1 MIMMENSNTLTIID
15 NANIEAVQ
23 ATLNKIVQFQSIVK
37 NTLKKNLDY
46 GIIPRCNK
54 PSLLKPGAEKIT
66 MLLGLQTKFE
76 IVSQQSDVE
85 NGFFRYQIKC
95 TLLKNNEILTEGFGS
110 ANTKESKY
118 IKQNPFTIDNTILK
132 MAKKRALV
140 DAVLLVASLS
150 EIFTQ
155 DIEDIDITTEK
166 TTTEK
171 TEVTEKQLKRLFALQ
186 KNAGVTEEQIK
197 DYLLKKFKID
207 SRNKL
212 NKLQY
217 EKLCNDLE
225 KQSKLKKE
233 AS

>member
-1 MIMMENSNTLTIID
+1 MITMENSNTLTIID

-23 ATLNKIVQFQSIVK
+23 ATLNKIVRFQSIVK
-37 NTLKKNLDY
+37 NTLKKDLDY

>member
-1 MIMMENSNTLTIID
+1 MENSNTLTIID

-23 ATLNKIVQFQSIVK
+23 ETLNKIVQFQSIVK
-37 NTLKKNLDY
+37 NTLKKDLDY

-155 DIEDIDITTEK
+155 DIEDIGITT
-166 TTTEK
+166 TT

-217 EKLCNDLE
+217 EKLCNDLD
-225 KQSKLKKE
+225 KQAKFKKE

>member
-1 MIMMENSNTLTIID
+1 MMENSNTLTIID